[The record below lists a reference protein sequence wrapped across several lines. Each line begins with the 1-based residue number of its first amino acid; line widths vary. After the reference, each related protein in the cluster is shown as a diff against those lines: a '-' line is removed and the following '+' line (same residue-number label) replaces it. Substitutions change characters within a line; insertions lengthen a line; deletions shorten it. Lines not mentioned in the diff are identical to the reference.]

1 MTLTLGMIA
10 SSLQLP
16 VFINANSGASS
27 ASASSISYTHTTT
40 ANTSLL
46 VVGAFCQ
53 NNGNSITVSSI
64 TFNGVV
70 MTQLQESS
78 ASNGCGAVFYLFNPP
93 IGSYTIVV
101 TPTGTADRGIAAQS
115 MNIGN
120 ARAINVSG
128 LANDNSTDP
137 RTLTITSTQRGLAIG
152 HVKVTGLNGS
162 TINTSSSSPTGMITA
177 VAPRQFLSNGFAKYN
192 SIWYSPNYV
201 PAGSTSFTN
210 TMTSGS
216 ISARSLIYA
225 IVT

>member
-16 VFINANSGASS
+16 VFINANSGTSS

-53 NNGNSITVSSI
+53 NNGNSATVSSI
-64 TFNGVV
+64 TFNGIS

-78 ASNGCGAVFYLFNPP
+78 PSSGCGAVFYLFNPP
-93 IGSYTIVV
+93 IGAYTIVV
-101 TPTGTADRGIAAQS
+101 TPTSSADRGIAAQS

-120 ARAINVSG
+120 ASAINVSG
-128 LANDNSTDP
+128 LANNSETDP
-137 RTLTITSTQRGLAIG
+137 RTLTIISTQRGLAIG
-152 HVKVTGLNGS
+152 HVKAIGNNST
-162 TINTSSSSPTGMITA
+162 TINTSSSSPVGMVTA

-201 PAGSTSFTN
+201 PTGSTSFTN
-210 TMTSGS
+210 TMTSGLL
-216 ISARSLIYA
+216 AGRSLIYA
-225 IVT
+225 IIT